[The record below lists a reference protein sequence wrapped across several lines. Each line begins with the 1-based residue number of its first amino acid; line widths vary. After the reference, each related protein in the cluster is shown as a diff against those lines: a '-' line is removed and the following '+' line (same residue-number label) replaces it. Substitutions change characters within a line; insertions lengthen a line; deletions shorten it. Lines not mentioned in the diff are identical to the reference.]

1 MRHVL
6 NNNFRQM
13 LASKGMLFVMLVLPV
28 LVFAISLGLLGSGEG
43 MYRWRVAWVDH
54 DNSALSAGMAETIK
68 PDASRLEAM
77 TAEQADDEILNGKA
91 DLAVVVPQGF
101 AQQVMA
107 GNAPSITV
115 RSLKGQE
122 VTGVVSASLN
132 LYVDNLLRLRD
143 ITGAKEE
150 ADLAAAQADL
160 AQQGM
165 QYHEQRLNTYTP
177 SAALGM
183 SSGFLIYVLSISML
197 QLGGMILREKQQG
210 TLYRIRQAPV
220 KRLGYIIAVFLTG
233 VMVLIINLLSLFVLT
248 HTLMPVRTTLSMYV
262 LWFYYGLL
270 WIFIG
275 IFLALTVRSSAVHSS
290 LMPII
295 SVITAML
302 GGCYWPIW
310 MMPEFI
316 QKAAML
322 VPQYW
327 ANEAISLLQQAKR
340 CSTCRNTCWRLTG
353 FSALFLAL
361 CVFAL
366 RRSKAAGT
374 LCNLLKQNC
383 GDC

>member
-13 LASKGMLFVMLVLPV
+13 LASKGMLFVMLLLPV
-28 LVFAISLGLLGSGEG
+28 LVFAVSLGLMGGGEG
-43 MYRWRVAWVDH
+43 MYRWNVAWVDH

-77 TAEQADDEILNGKA
+77 TAEQADDEILNSKA

-143 ITGAKEE
+143 ITNLQDE
-150 ADLAAAQADL
+150 AELAAEQARL
-160 AQQGM
+160 AQEGL
-165 QYHEQRLNTYTP
+165 QYHEQRLNTHTP

-197 QLGGMILREKQQG
+197 QLGSMILREKQQG

-233 VMVLIINLLSLFVLT
+233 VMVLVINLLSLFVLT

-310 MMPEFI
+310 MMPEFM

-327 ANEAISLLQQAKR
+327 ANEAISLLQQGKTLLDLPQHLLA
-340 CSTCRNTCWRLTG
+340 LTG

-374 LCNLLKQNC
+374 FV
-383 GDC
+383 

>member
-1 MRHVL
+1 VRHVL

-13 LASKGMLFVMLVLPV
+13 LASKGMLFVMLLLPV
-28 LVFAISLGLLGSGEG
+28 LVFAVSLGLMGGGEG
-43 MYRWRVAWVDH
+43 MYRWNIAWVDH

-77 TAEQADDEILNGKA
+77 TAEQAEDEILNSKA

-143 ITGAKEE
+143 IANPKDE
-150 ADLAAAQADL
+150 AELAAEQARMAQEGL
-160 AQQGM
+160 

-233 VMVLIINLLSLFVLT
+233 VMVLVINLLSLFVLT

-310 MMPEFI
+310 MMPEFM
-316 QKAAML
+316 QKTAML

-327 ANEAISLLQQAKR
+327 ANEAISLLQQGKTLLDLPQHLLA
-340 CSTCRNTCWRLTG
+340 LTG

-374 LCNLLKQNC
+374 FV
-383 GDC
+383 

>member
-13 LASKGMLFVMLVLPV
+13 VASKGMLFVMLLLPV
-28 LVFAISLGLLGSGEG
+28 LVFAVSLGLMGGGEG
-43 MYRWRVAWVDH
+43 MYRWNIAWVDH

-77 TAEQADDEILNGKA
+77 TAEQAEDEILNSKA

-143 ITGAKEE
+143 IANPKDE
-150 ADLAAAQADL
+150 AELAAEQARL
-160 AQQGM
+160 AQEGL

-310 MMPEFI
+310 MMPEFM

-327 ANEAISLLQQAKR
+327 ANEAISLLQQGKTLLDLPQHLLA
-340 CSTCRNTCWRLTG
+340 LTG

-366 RRSKAAGT
+366 RRSKAFGT
-374 LCNLLKQNC
+374 FV
-383 GDC
+383 

>member
-1 MRHVL
+1 
-6 NNNFRQM
+6 M
-13 LASKGMLFVMLVLPV
+13 LASKGMLFVMLLLPV
-28 LVFAISLGLLGSGEG
+28 LVFAVSLGLMGGGEG
-43 MYRWRVAWVDH
+43 MYRWNIAWVDH

-143 ITGAKEE
+143 ITNLQDE
-150 ADLAAAQADL
+150 AELAAEQARMAQEGL
-160 AQQGM
+160 

-233 VMVLIINLLSLFVLT
+233 VMVLVINLLSLFVLT

-310 MMPEFI
+310 MMPEFM

-327 ANEAISLLQQAKR
+327 ANEAISVLQQGKTLLDLPQHLLA
-340 CSTCRNTCWRLTG
+340 LTG

-374 LCNLLKQNC
+374 FV
-383 GDC
+383 

>member
-13 LASKGMLFVMLVLPV
+13 VASKGMLFVMLVLPV

-68 PDASRLEAM
+68 ADASRLEAM
-77 TAEQADDEILNGKA
+77 TLEQADAELLDSKA

-101 AQQVMA
+101 AQQVME
-107 GNAPSITV
+107 GGQPSITV

-160 AQQGM
+160 AQQGL
-165 QYHEQRLNTYTP
+165 QYREQPLYTQTP
-177 SAALGM
+177 SAGLGQG
-183 SSGFLIYVLSISML
+183 SGFLIYVLSLSML
-197 QLGGMILREKQQG
+197 QLGSMILREKQQG

-220 KRLGYIIAVFLTG
+220 RRLGYIFAVFFTG
-233 VMVLIINLLSLFVLT
+233 VAVLIINLVCLFVLT
-248 HTLMPVRTTLSMYV
+248 HTLMPVRTTLSMYA

-270 WIFIG
+270 WIFMG
-275 IFLALTVRSSAVHSS
+275 IFLALTVRSSAVHGS
-290 LMPII
+290 LITII
-295 SVITAML
+295 SVLSAML

-310 MMPEFI
+310 MMPELM

-327 ANEAISLLQQAKR
+327 ANEAIGLLQQGKTLPDLPQHLLA
-340 CSTCRNTCWRLTG
+340 LTG

-374 LCNLLKQNC
+374 FV
-383 GDC
+383 

>member
-13 LASKGMLFVMLVLPV
+13 LASKGMLFVMLLLPV
-28 LVFAISLGLLGSGEG
+28 LVFAVSLGLMGGGEG
-43 MYRWRVAWVDH
+43 MYRWNIAWVDH

-77 TAEQADDEILNGKA
+77 TAEQAEDEILNSKA

-143 ITGAKEE
+143 IANPKDE
-150 ADLAAAQADL
+150 AELAAEQARMAQEGL
-160 AQQGM
+160 

-310 MMPEFI
+310 MMPEFM
-316 QKAAML
+316 QKTAML

-327 ANEAISLLQQAKR
+327 ANEAISLLQQGKTLLDLPQHLLA
-340 CSTCRNTCWRLTG
+340 LTG

-374 LCNLLKQNC
+374 FV
-383 GDC
+383 

>member
-13 LASKGMLFVMLVLPV
+13 LASKGMLFVMLLLPV
-28 LVFAISLGLLGSGEG
+28 LVFAVSLGLMGGGEG
-43 MYRWRVAWVDH
+43 MYRWNIAWVDH

-77 TAEQADDEILNGKA
+77 TAEQADDEILNSKA

-143 ITGAKEE
+143 ITNLQDE
-150 ADLAAAQADL
+150 AELAAEQARMAQEGL
-160 AQQGM
+160 

-233 VMVLIINLLSLFVLT
+233 VMVLVINLLSLFVLT

-310 MMPEFI
+310 MMPEFM

-327 ANEAISLLQQAKR
+327 ANEAISLLQQGKTLLDLPQHLLA
-340 CSTCRNTCWRLTG
+340 LTG

-374 LCNLLKQNC
+374 FV
-383 GDC
+383 

>member
-13 LASKGMLFVMLVLPV
+13 LASKGMLFVMLLLPV
-28 LVFAISLGLLGSGEG
+28 LVFAVSLGLMGGGEG
-43 MYRWRVAWVDH
+43 MYRWNIAWVDH

-77 TAEQADDEILNGKA
+77 TAEQAEDEILNSKA

-143 ITGAKEE
+143 IANPKDE
-150 ADLAAAQADL
+150 AELAAEQARMAQEGL
-160 AQQGM
+160 

-233 VMVLIINLLSLFVLT
+233 VMVLVINLLSLFVLT

-310 MMPEFI
+310 MMPEFM

-327 ANEAISLLQQAKR
+327 ANEAISLLQQGKTLLDLPQHLLA
-340 CSTCRNTCWRLTG
+340 LTG

-374 LCNLLKQNC
+374 FV
-383 GDC
+383 

>member
-1 MRHVL
+1 VRHVL

-13 LASKGMLFVMLVLPV
+13 LASKGMLFVMLLLPV
-28 LVFAISLGLLGSGEG
+28 LVFAVSLGLMGGGEG
-43 MYRWRVAWVDH
+43 MYRWNIAWVDH

-77 TAEQADDEILNGKA
+77 TAEQAEDEILNSKA

-143 ITGAKEE
+143 IANPKDE
-150 ADLAAAQADL
+150 AELAAEQARMAQEGL
-160 AQQGM
+160 

-310 MMPEFI
+310 MMPEFM
-316 QKAAML
+316 QKTAML

-327 ANEAISLLQQAKR
+327 ANEAISLLQQGKTLLDLPQHLLA
-340 CSTCRNTCWRLTG
+340 LTG

-374 LCNLLKQNC
+374 FV
-383 GDC
+383 